1 MSKSGLFIVLEGV
14 DGSGKS
20 THARLLCEELGKR
33 GFDVLQTGEPSQG
46 IIGRL
51 IREHAEQG
59 DRRMPTEVEALL
71 FAADR
76 FEHTRN
82 VIEQALAKGQVVV
95 SDRYLH
101 SSLAYQG
108 AGGLSVDWI
117 RDLNRFALKPDLGIL
132 LDLNIEKVFQRM
144 GHRRKTVFEEKI
156 FLRKVR
162 DLYLQFHER
171 GELVKVDADRPIEEV
186 KKDIILLVEKALHN
200 P

>member
-33 GFDVLQTGEPSQG
+33 KFDVLQTDEPSQG

-82 VIEQALAKGQVVV
+82 VIEPALAKGQVVV

-156 FLRKVR
+156 FLQKVR

>member
-33 GFDVLQTGEPSQG
+33 GFDVLQTEEPSQG

-82 VIEQALAKGQVVV
+82 VIEPALAKGQVVV

-156 FLRKVR
+156 FLQKVR